1 MGSIVL
7 IRHGQASFGAADYD
21 RLSPRGEEQSVLL
34 GRWLARTHGQ
44 PDRVLAGS
52 MQRHHRTASLCLE
65 AAGVDMAFEVD
76 PGLDEL
82 NHEEILR
89 RHRPDLP
96 DEAALQAELRAQ
108 PDPHKA
114 FQTLF
119 SQAIADWV
127 GAGSD
132 AAHNET
138 WPMFRERVLGA
149 LKNLAGKGAQTT
161 WVFTSGGPIA
171 VMVQSLLRMPEED
184 TFSLAYPLV
193 NTSLTALRT
202 VRGVPTFFSYNA
214 TPHLEDAGDAA
225 LLTHR

>member
-34 GRWLARTHGQ
+34 GRWLARMHGK
-44 PDRVLAGS
+44 PDRVLTGT
-52 MQRHHRTASLCLE
+52 MKRHHRTALLCLE
-65 AAGVDMAFEVD
+65 AAGIDMAFETE

-82 NHEEILR
+82 NHVEILR
-89 RHRPDLP
+89 RHRPDLA
-96 DEAALQAELRAQ
+96 DEAALQAEMRAQ

-114 FQTLF
+114 FQALF

-132 AAHNET
+132 AAHDET
-138 WPMFRERVLGA
+138 WPMFRERVLGS
-149 LKNLAGKGAQTT
+149 LKNLAGSGAQAT

-171 VMVQSLLRMPEED
+171 VMAQWLLQIPEEN
-184 TFSLAYPLV
+184 TFSLAYPLI
-193 NTSLTALRT
+193 NTSITTLRT
-202 VRGVPTFFSYNA
+202 VRGVPSFFNYN
-214 TPHLEDAGDAA
+214 TVPHLEDAGDAA

>member
-34 GRWLARTHGQ
+34 GRWLARTHGK

-65 AAGVDMAFEVD
+65 SAGVDMAFEVD

-82 NHEEILR
+82 NHVEILR

-96 DEAALQAELRAQ
+96 DEAALQAEMRAQ
-108 PDPHKA
+108 SDPHKA
-114 FQTLF
+114 FQALF

-127 GAGSD
+127 GAGGE
-132 AAHNET
+132 AAHDET
-138 WPMFRERVLGA
+138 WPMFRERVLGS
-149 LKNLAGKGAQTT
+149 LGNLARSASGTT

-171 VMVQSLLRMPEED
+171 VMVQSLLQIPEEN
-184 TFSLAYPLV
+184 TFSLAYPLI
-193 NTSLTALRT
+193 NTSLTTLRI
-202 VRGVPTFFSYNA
+202 VRDVPTFFSYN
-214 TPHLEDAGDAA
+214 TVSHLEDAGDAA

>member
-1 MGSIVL
+1 MGSIIL

-34 GRWLARTHGQ
+34 GRWLARTHGK

-65 AAGVDMAFEVD
+65 AAGVDMAFEVN

-82 NHEEILR
+82 NHVEILR

-96 DEAALQAELRAQ
+96 DETALHAEMRAH

-114 FQTLF
+114 FQALF
-119 SQAIADWV
+119 SQAIAAWV
-127 GAGSD
+127 GAGSE
-132 AAHNET
+132 AAHDET
-138 WPMFRERVLGA
+138 WPKFRERVLDS
-149 LKNLAGKGAQTT
+149 LKYLAGHAAEIT

-171 VMVQSLLRMPEED
+171 VMVQSLLQMPEEN
-184 TFSLAYPLV
+184 TFSLAYPLI
-193 NTSLTALRT
+193 NTSLTTLRT
-202 VRGVPTFFSYNA
+202 ARGAPTFFSYNTA
-214 TPHLEDAGDAA
+214 PHLEDAGDAA